1 MKPKGSRRPTHGRAT
16 AQDVADLAG
25 VSLTTVSRAFNPDLP
40 VAKKTRDLVRNA
52 AEQLHYAPNMAARA
66 LAGRRSNLIGLLVN
80 NFDDPEHLEL
90 YRFVSAEAQ
99 KRGFHALL
107 LNIAQEGQQVEAV
120 DAALQYQVDGLLV
133 SASRL
138 PESLVQRG
146 AELHK
151 PVVVVGRR
159 TRRTEYSAI
168 YCDNVGGARAVADFL
183 HQSGCKRPALIGG
196 SPDATVVKERAAGF
210 VGRIEQHYGF
220 QPITRMAGTN
230 GYETAARAVGE
241 LLTLPVLPDGYFCT
255 SDLIA
260 IATSDVI
267 SQQAAG
273 LDPIIVGFG
282 GTLLSRLKAYR
293 FPTVQV
299 PVKEMVSA
307 ATSHLIDLIEQKDS
321 GPKQITFPCDFL
333 FDPRDQ
339 GATGSS

>member
-1 MKPKGSRRPTHGRAT
+1 MKPKASRRPTHGRAT

-25 VSLTTVSRAFNPDLP
+25 VSLTTVSRAFNPDLQ
-40 VAKKTRDLVRNA
+40 VAKKTRELVRTA
-52 AEQLHYAPNMAARA
+52 ADQLHYAPNMAARA
-66 LAGRRSNLIGLLVN
+66 LASRRSNLIGLLVN

-99 KRGFHALL
+99 KRGFHTLL

-120 DAALQYQVDGLLV
+120 DSALQYQVDGLLV

-146 AELHK
+146 AELQK

-159 TRRTEYSAI
+159 TRRSEYSAV
-168 YCDNVGGARAVADFL
+168 YCDNVGSAQTVADFL
-183 HQSGCKRPALIGG
+183 YKSGCKRPALIGG
-196 SPDATVVKERAAGF
+196 SPEATVVKERAAGF

-230 GYETAARAVGE
+230 GYETAVQAVSE
-241 LLTLPVLPDGYFCT
+241 LLTLPMLPDGFFCT

-260 IATSDVI
+260 VATSDTI
-267 SQQAAG
+267 SQKAPD
-273 LDPIIVGFG
+273 LRPMIVGYG
-282 GTLLSRLKAYR
+282 GTLLSRLKAYQ

-299 PVKEMVSA
+299 PVKEMAVT
-307 ATSHLIDLIEQKDS
+307 ATSHLIDIIEGKDS
-321 GPKQITFPCDFL
+321 GPKEITFPCDL
-333 FDPRDQ
+333 LPYPRD
-339 GATGSS
+339 